1 MSDLPTEEMSAAILH
16 AAESVD
22 DFLTTFFDWDLTPD
36 DQRKMSEGVHRAIAN
51 AMEAVEPDGWEPI
64 ETIPQRLKK
73 QRFEIIGHDARTG
86 TSHVTYW
93 TEYDWYDPDQHY
105 YSEAPEF
112 KPTHWLLL
120 PPTPSP
126 EGV

>member
-1 MSDLPTEEMSAAILH
+1 MSDTMPTVENVI
-16 AAESVD
+16 AEALTKLSVW
-22 DFLTTFFDWDLTPD
+22 TEHDL
-36 DQRKMSEGVHRAIAN
+36 RVRSIAT
-51 AMEAVEPDGWEPI
+51 ALREAGMVREWEPI

-112 KPTHWLLL
+112 KPTHWLILQ
-120 PPTPSP
+120 PTPSP